1 MYGTRSATAFFVI
14 DRNLRHF
21 SLLFSLYRSSSPNRN
36 FATRGEI
43 SFDPVINKDEYCE
56 WLIYLNIND
65 VYFARVNVVANFFF
79 FPPPPIAKTQRRN
92 APEVT
97 NYSG

>member
-21 SLLFSLYRSSSPNRN
+21 SLLFSLYQSSSPNRN

-79 FPPPPIAKTQRRN
+79 FPPPPHSEDTTKKRPRSH
-92 APEVT
+92 EL
-97 NYSG
+97 

>member
-21 SLLFSLYRSSSPNRN
+21 SLLFSLFRSSSPNRN

-79 FPPPPIAKTQRRN
+79 FPPPSHSEDTTKKRPRSH
-92 APEVT
+92 EL
-97 NYSG
+97 

>member
-21 SLLFSLYRSSSPNRN
+21 SLLFSLFRSSSPNRN

-65 VYFARVNVVANFFF
+65 VYFARVNVVANFFSF
-79 FPPPPIAKTQRRN
+79 LPPHSEDTTKKRPRSH
-92 APEVT
+92 EL
-97 NYSG
+97 

>member
-21 SLLFSLYRSSSPNRN
+21 SLLFSLFRSSSPNRN

-65 VYFARVNVVANFFF
+65 IYFARVNVVANFFF
-79 FPPPPIAKTQRRN
+79 FPPPAHSEDTTKKRPRSH
-92 APEVT
+92 EL
-97 NYSG
+97 

>member
-21 SLLFSLYRSSSPNRN
+21 SLLFSLFRSSSPNRN
-36 FATRGEI
+36 FASRGEI

-79 FPPPPIAKTQRRN
+79 FPPPPHSEDTTKKRPRSH
-92 APEVT
+92 EL
-97 NYSG
+97 

>member
-36 FATRGEI
+36 FASRGEI

-79 FPPPPIAKTQRRN
+79 FPPPPHSEDTTKKRPRSH
-92 APEVT
+92 EL
-97 NYSG
+97 

>member
-21 SLLFSLYRSSSPNRN
+21 SLLFSLFRSSSPNRN

-65 VYFARVNVVANFFF
+65 VYFARVNVVTNFFF
-79 FPPPPIAKTQRRN
+79 FPPPHSEDTTKKRPRSH
-92 APEVT
+92 EL
-97 NYSG
+97 

>member
-21 SLLFSLYRSSSPNRN
+21 SLLFSLFRSSSPNRN

-79 FPPPPIAKTQRRN
+79 FPPLPHSEDTTKKRPRSH
-92 APEVT
+92 EL
-97 NYSG
+97 

>member
-21 SLLFSLYRSSSPNRN
+21 SLLFSLFRSSSPNRN

-65 VYFARVNVVANFFF
+65 VYFGRVNVVANFFF
-79 FPPPPIAKTQRRN
+79 FPPPPHSEDTTKKRPRSH
-92 APEVT
+92 EL
-97 NYSG
+97 

>member
-21 SLLFSLYRSSSPNRN
+21 SLLFSLFRSSSPNRN

-79 FPPPPIAKTQRRN
+79 FPPPAHSEDTTKKRPRSH
-92 APEVT
+92 EL
-97 NYSG
+97 